1 MAIRTGVEKPG
12 TFVEDDK
19 LGADSLKGIRLVI
32 DVRQM
37 ADDLFVAIW
46 VLELICIVAYLLAFL
61 MKDKSNES

>member
-1 MAIRTGVEKPG
+1 MVVRTGMEDTRNAVEA
-12 TFVEDDK
+12 DK
-19 LGADSLKGIRLVI
+19 LGADSSKGIRLVI